1 MHPRIRSKSELP
13 ELVMETFCLS
23 PHRSFT
29 VEIDCTVY
37 HLLVKNN
44 KGRGWGG
51 GGLTNFLPQKRW
63 GGGVLWGGSLFI
75 LFIRD

>member
-1 MHPRIRSKSELP
+1 MVWVLRKELEYKVEKLKYLGRLEVMHPRIRTKSELP
-13 ELVMETFCLS
+13 ELVMEPFCLS

-44 KGRGWGG
+44 
-51 GGLTNFLPQKRW
+51 
-63 GGGVLWGGSLFI
+63 
-75 LFIRD
+75 